1 MSTPEDME
9 QHLARLFGLIE
20 RAWADPREAIA
31 RSTATPQEMYAE
43 LTARGPVKDLGNNMY
58 ILLTMADIQYVT
70 KHHDVE
76 QGTKYLGSD
85 RPAIPLGLDGAD
97 HRKYRRLL
105 DPVFT
110 ARRIE
115 PLAERVQA
123 LAHEL
128 IDRFVDSGS
137 VDAYAEWCE
146 PLPSTIFLSIMGL
159 PMGDLDK
166 FLHFKN
172 LVLGNEALHRVPP
185 EERIAARHEA
195 VTWIHGY
202 FNAELDAREHD
213 LKPRD
218 DMTSWLLGTE
228 VEGERLSRQEVL
240 DIIGLLMIAG
250 LDTVAASLACFLSFF
265 ARNPEQRE
273 RILEQPDLMTSAV
286 EELMRFESPVVDG
299 YRLANADLGLPSGA
313 HLPAG
318 SMMVLSW
325 SAANLDGA
333 VFELPLHVN
342 LDRKPNP
349 HIGFASGFHR
359 CLGSHLARMEMRA
372 ALGAWHERIPRY
384 DIAPGAELIYSGNP
398 RAPHRLPLVW
408 PAAPDVEPPVHRR

>member
-1 MSTPEDME
+1 MDRD
-9 QHLARLFGLIE
+9 LARLLGLIE
-20 RAWADPREAIA
+20 RAWAPDEAAA
-31 RSTATPQEMYAE
+31 RSTAAPQEMYVDLA
-43 LTARGPVKDLGNNMY
+43 TRCPVKELGDEMY
-58 ILLTMADIQYVT
+58 VLLTMADIHHVT

-115 PLAERVQA
+115 PLAAQVEL
-123 LAHEL
+123 LANEL
-128 IDRFVDSGS
+128 IDRFVDKGA

-146 PLPSTIFLSIMGL
+146 PLPSSIFLSIMGL
-159 PMGDLDK
+159 PMADLDR

-172 LVLGNEALHRVPP
+172 LVLGNEVLQRVPP

-195 VTWIHGY
+195 VAWIHDY
-202 FNAELDAREHD
+202 FNAELDAREND
-213 LKPRD
+213 PAPRD

-228 VEGERLSRQEVL
+228 VDGNRLSRQEVL

-265 ARNPEQRE
+265 ARHPEQRE
-273 RILEQPDLMTSAV
+273 LILARPDLMASTV
-286 EELMRFESPVVDG
+286 EELMRFESPVVEG
-299 YRLANADLGLPSGA
+299 YRLARAGLDLPSGG
-313 HLPAG
+313 HIPAG

-325 SAANLDGA
+325 SAANLDAGA
-333 VFELPLHVN
+333 FENPLAVD
-342 LDRKPNP
+342 LERKPNP

-359 CLGSHLARMEMRA
+359 CLGSHLARMEMRV
-372 ALGAWHERIPRY
+372 ALTVWHQRIPRY
-384 DIAPGAELIYSGNP
+384 DIAPGAQLVYSGNP
-398 RAPHRLPLVW
+398 RAPHQLPLVW
-408 PAAPDVEPPVHRR
+408 PTDGGS